1 MPELPGG
8 TLTVLHTDVEDS
20 TLLTVHLGNRY
31 PEILAV
37 HRALLRTAFAAHEG
51 REVDTQGDAI
61 FVVFGRATQAI
72 AAAVAI
78 QRALV
83 PRPGRRAGPCG
94 CASASTRENRG
105 THTFKGLPGV
115 ELTVHSTRFLRA
127 RTAVLCGPQLTGHV
141 RRTRSCR

>member
-1 MPELPGG
+1 MSELPGG

-31 PEILAV
+31 PEILA
-37 HRALLRTAFAAHEG
+37 
-51 REVDTQGDAI
+51 
-61 FVVFGRATQAI
+61 
-72 AAAVAI
+72 
-78 QRALV
+78 
-83 PRPGRRAGPCG
+83 GRRAGPCG

-105 THTFKGLPGV
+105 TQIFKGLPGM